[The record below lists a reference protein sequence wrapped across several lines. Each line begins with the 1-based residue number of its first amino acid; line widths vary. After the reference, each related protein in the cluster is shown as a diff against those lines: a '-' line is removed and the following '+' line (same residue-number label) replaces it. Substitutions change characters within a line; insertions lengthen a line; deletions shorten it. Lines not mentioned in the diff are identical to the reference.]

1 MKIRKSFFSRISS
14 VLLALSMVLL
24 MAGTMGTTA
33 LAAGNDMTGQP
44 PGETKANRTAAVP
57 VSQTEND
64 INGRHILTKVFDVTP
79 DTDPETL
86 KEDGMTVGGYTY
98 ELISITKGAAE
109 SFEDTQTVSEPQTLP
124 LTAKTSDD
132 AYREAV
138 VSFAPTIEYDKDG
151 YKGTLYLD
159 NASIEVSETG
169 RTQQKGSDA
178 VTKSYTLEY
187 NDDDQVPATI
197 THNGKTYNRMSIS
210 WADGEYGED
219 GVVPNNYIATVRY
232 GRSYTYSTVD
242 GYQATATYAGEVGF
256 HSTNTIRYTVEYLGT
271 PVSSNLQ
278 AMNGM
283 SGVTGFY
290 QDAQGNYQ
298 PVMGMAQPNQ
308 SAGLSGNILTAII
321 VLICVVFVL
330 AIGVAIL
337 VTLMLSNNKKNQE
350 LARMRANNAPVM
362 LLGPSS
368 QASAPVA
375 EQAEPVQAD
384 NQ

>member
-1 MKIRKSFFSRISS
+1 
-14 VLLALSMVLL
+14 MVLL

-33 LAAGNDMTGQP
+33 RAAGNDMTGQP

-98 ELISITKGAAE
+98 ELIQG
-109 SFEDTQTVSEPQTLP
+109 
-124 LTAKTSDD
+124 
-132 AYREAV
+132 
-138 VSFAPTIEYDKDG
+138 G

-210 WADGEYGED
+210 WAGGE
-219 GVVPNNYIATVRY
+219 
-232 GRSYTYSTVD
+232 
-242 GYQATATYAGEVGF
+242 
-256 HSTNTIRYTVEYLGT
+256 
-271 PVSSNLQ
+271 
-278 AMNGM
+278 
-283 SGVTGFY
+283 
-290 QDAQGNYQ
+290 
-298 PVMGMAQPNQ
+298 
-308 SAGLSGNILTAII
+308 
-321 VLICVVFVL
+321 
-330 AIGVAIL
+330 
-337 VTLMLSNNKKNQE
+337 
-350 LARMRANNAPVM
+350 
-362 LLGPSS
+362 
-368 QASAPVA
+368 
-375 EQAEPVQAD
+375 
-384 NQ
+384 

>member
-86 KEDGMTVGGYTY
+86 KEDGMTVGGY
-98 ELISITKGAAE
+98 
-109 SFEDTQTVSEPQTLP
+109 
-124 LTAKTSDD
+124 TAKTSDD

-290 QDAQGNYQ
+290 QG
-298 PVMGMAQPNQ
+298 
-308 SAGLSGNILTAII
+308 AGLSGNILTAII

-368 QASAPVA
+368 QASAPAA

>member
-1 MKIRKSFFSRISS
+1 
-14 VLLALSMVLL
+14 MVLL

-33 LAAGNDMTGQP
+33 LAAGNEIMTGQP
-44 PGETKANRTAAVP
+44 PGDTKVNRTAAVP

-64 INGRHILTKVFDVTP
+64 INGRHILTKVFEVTP
-79 DTDPETL
+79 GTDPETL

-98 ELISITKGAAE
+98 ELISFTKGAAE

-138 VSFAPTIEYDKDG
+138 VSFAPTIEYDKEG

-159 NASIEVSETG
+159 NSSIEVSETG

-178 VTKSYTLEY
+178 VTKSFTLEY
-187 NDDDQVPATI
+187 NDDDQVPKTI
-197 THNGKTYNRMSIS
+197 THNGKTYNRMSVS
-210 WADGEYGED
+210 WSDGEYGED
-219 GVVPNNYIATVRY
+219 GVVPNNYIATARY

-256 HSTNTIRYTVEYLGT
+256 HSTNTIRYTAEYLGT

-298 PVMGMAQPNQ
+298 PVMGMAQQ
-308 SAGLSGNILTAII
+308 SGAGLSGNILTAII
-321 VLICVVFVL
+321 ILVCVVFVL

-362 LLGPSS
+362 LLGPSA
-368 QASAPVA
+368 QASTPVV

-384 NQ
+384 KSNQ